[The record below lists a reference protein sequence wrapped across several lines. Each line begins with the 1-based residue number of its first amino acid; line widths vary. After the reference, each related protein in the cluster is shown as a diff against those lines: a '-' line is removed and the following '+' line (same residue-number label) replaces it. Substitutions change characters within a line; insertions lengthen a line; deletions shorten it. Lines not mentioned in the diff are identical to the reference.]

1 MNKEAVKKMLI
12 DNEGLSLK
20 PYHCTAGALSIA
32 VGRNLDSRGV
42 SEEEAMFML
51 DNDITIC
58 EEALDKKYPW
68 WRKLSEKRQSVLID
82 LMFNLGESRLA
93 KFVNFLQKLE
103 TASSAE
109 DYAGAAEELLDS
121 LYAKQLPGRSKR
133 NADLLRGG

>member
-58 EEALDKKYPW
+58 EEALDKRYPW

-93 KFVNFLQKLE
+93 QFVNFLQKLE

>member
-12 DNEGLSLK
+12 DNEGISLK

-58 EEALDKKYPW
+58 EKALDKRYPW
-68 WRKLSEKRQSVLID
+68 WRRLSEKRQSVLID